1 MFKQKLGNPIS
12 DQLAQSNLRYYVQS
26 AAGTTLIGTND

>member
-12 DQLAQSNLRYYVQS
+12 DQLAQSNLCYYLQS
-26 AAGTTLIGTND
+26 AAGTTLIGTKS